1 MDVVV
6 CVDAWSVVLFSVVGI
21 NNDAVVEVVLPAVV
35 DGSIDD
41 DDDDDDGG
49 DVIVGVD
56 ICVVLDMGPRLPFS
70 LPMTTALVLLVF
82 TAAAAADPLSLGGA
96 MDDRSSTAFLNEAIS
111 RSRSVKRAISSA
123 CTLLAV
129 RIP

>member
-82 TAAAAADPLSLGGA
+82 TAAAADPLSLGGA